1 MARNSFGARTIELP
15 LPKLQS
21 ANSRGHWRSRC
32 SRARADRFVAAVT
45 ARQGV
50 AAPPLPG
57 ASVRIDWFCPT
68 RRLLDCDNALARCK
82 AYLDGLTD
90 AAWWNDDKAVRQVTI
105 QVHPPGEKRGVVVIA
120 ATPLVD

>member
-1 MARNSFGARTIELP
+1 VASPGNEPKTIELP
-15 LPKLQS
+15 LPHLQS
-21 ANSRGHWRSRC
+21 ANSRSHWRSRC
-32 SRARADRFVAAVT
+32 KNAAADRFLAAIT
-45 ARQGV
+45 ARQAG
-50 AAPPLPG
+50 ATTPLPG

-90 AAWWNDDKAVRQVTI
+90 ASWWKDDRAIRQVTI